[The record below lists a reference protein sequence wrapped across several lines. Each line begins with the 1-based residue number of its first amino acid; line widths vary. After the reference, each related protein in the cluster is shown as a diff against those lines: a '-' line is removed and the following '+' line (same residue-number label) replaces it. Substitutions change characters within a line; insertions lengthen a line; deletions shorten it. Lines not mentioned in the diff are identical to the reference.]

1 MIIMVGSVAEG
12 RHAWHWSSNCEHTSD
27 LQVGGGRR
35 EEREEKKK
43 GKRGEDGTRKLLVL
57 A

>member
-1 MIIMVGSVAEG
+1 MALEQV
-12 RHAWHWSSNCEHTSD
+12 TD
-27 LQVGGGRR
+27 LQVGTGKGGRR

-43 GKRGEDGTRKLLVL
+43 GKRGEDGTRKILVL